1 MKNRKTRSAMRRML
15 FTLALVLVVAVASV
29 GGTLAWLRVET
40 EPVTNTFTVGNIGL
54 TLSETTRTYKIVPG
68 VSIPKDPKVTVAAN
82 SEKCYVFLKVVES
95 NWPTPTYTGEN
106 NAIIR
111 KVNYTITN
119 DWALYSTEV
128 GSDAKTITKVYY
140 KVVDNQATAKE
151 LQVLVGNQV
160 TVADS
165 LTKAEVDDITIQPTL
180 TFTAYAVQYEG
191 MTSVDD
197 AWAKAQTATN

>member
-1 MKNRKTRSAMRRML
+1 MKKTLRKVL
-15 FTLALVLVVAVASV
+15 PVLALVLVVAVASV
-29 GGTLAWLRVET
+29 GGTLAWLT
-40 EPVTNTFTVGNIGL
+40 TKTDTVTNTFTVGNIGL
-54 TLSETTRTYKIVPG
+54 NLSETDRTYKIVPG
-68 VSIPKDPKVTVAAN
+68 VNIPKDPKVTVAAN
-82 SEKCYVFLKVVES
+82 SEKCYVFLKVVQS

-106 NAIIR
+106 NALIR

-128 GSDAKTITKVYY
+128 GSDPKTITNVYY
-140 KVVDNQATAKE
+140 MVVDNQTTAKE
-151 LQVLVGNQV
+151 LQVLVDNQV

-191 MTSVDD
+191 MKDVAD